1 VTVVFG
7 ADQQVGKWVAD
18 QLGYPGFAGNFMNAV
33 GVFRDGQI
41 IGGTVFH
48 NYYAKEGVIEM
59 SSAATDPRWFSR
71 RMLRAIFTY
80 VFDFLECQMVIM
92 RISEFN
98 HHMLNI
104 ADRLGFDRYTIPRL
118 RGKNEAEI
126 ICTLTDDQWRSSR
139 FRRN

>member
-1 VTVVFG
+1 MSVVFG

-18 QLGYPGFAGNFMNAV
+18 QLGYPGFAGNFMNAI
-33 GVFRDGQI
+33 GVFENGQI

-59 SSAATDPRWFSR
+59 SSAAVNPRWFSR
-71 RMLRAIFTY
+71 RMLRAIFVY
-80 VFDFLECQMVIM
+80 VFDFLECQTVVM

-98 HHMLNI
+98 THMLNI

-118 RGKNEAEI
+118 RGRNEAEV
-126 ICTLTDDQWRSSR
+126 ICTFTDDQWRSSR
-139 FRRN
+139 FRRK